1 MFMNL
6 FRSRSSFPLRSPWSS
21 PLFVRDTYKK
31 CLKVIDSCENL
42 LHIKSSERYIGNF
55 LTMHSEYLGSGQ
67 YETDEFILKSYGRL
81 KEILTEKRNN
91 LDG

>member
-6 FRSRSSFPLRSPWSS
+6 FRRRSSFPLRSPWNS

-42 LHIKSSERYIGNF
+42 EHIKSTEKYIGNF
-55 LTMHSEYLGSGQ
+55 LTMHSEYLGLGQ

>member
-1 MFMNL
+1 M
-6 FRSRSSFPLRSPWSS
+6 
-21 PLFVRDTYKK
+21 
-31 CLKVIDSCENL
+31 IDSCENL
-42 LHIKSSERYIGNF
+42 EHIKSTEKYIGNF
-55 LTMHSEYLGSGQ
+55 LTMHSEYLGLGQ

>member
-1 MFMNL
+1 MNL
-6 FRSRSSFPLRSPWSS
+6 FRTRSSFPLRSPWSS

-31 CLKVIDSCENL
+31 CLKVIDSCENQ
-42 LHIKSSERYIGNF
+42 LHIKSTEKYIGNF

-81 KEILTEKRNN
+81 KATLTEKKNSLN
-91 LDG
+91 G